1 MGAVAAAGLY
11 AADALWQGAPPRPDP
26 DFRQMDVLSIQS
38 SVAYGHVG
46 NDAATF
52 ALQRL
57 GVEAWRLDTVTFSN
71 HPAHGGFR
79 GWAEPAERLT
89 DLLDGLAE
97 RGFLARCEAVL
108 SGYLGTAANGAV
120 VADAVTRLR
129 AHRPAAP
136 YCCDPVMGDRPQGL
150 FVAADIPAMFR
161 DRLLPLADIA
171 TPNAFELERLTG
183 LPATDRAS
191 ALTAARTLLAA
202 GPKLA
207 VVTGLPAAG
216 EAVETLAVTGDGAWS
231 AVCPRVAAPAFGAG
245 DTFTAILLARWL
257 EKRDPARAL
266 AFAVSTVHALLVETA
281 RTGADEL
288 RLVAA
293 QDAIL
298 APPRLFSAQRID

>member
-1 MGAVAAAGLY
+1 
-11 AADALWQGAPPRPDP
+11 
-26 DFRQMDVLSIQS
+26 MDVLSIQS

-46 NDAATF
+46 NDAAAF

-79 GWAEPAERLT
+79 GRATPADDLSA
-89 DLLDGLAE
+89 LLDGLSE
-97 RGFLARCEAVL
+97 RGFLGRCDAVL

-120 VADAVTRLR
+120 VADAVARLR
-129 AHRPAAP
+129 AHRPGAP

-150 FVAADIPAMFR
+150 FVAADIPEMFR
-161 DRLLPLADIA
+161 SRLLPLADIA

-183 LPATDRAS
+183 LPATDRET
-191 ALTAARTLLAA
+191 ALAAARSLLDA
-202 GPKLA
+202 GPGLT

-216 EAVETLAVTGDGAWS
+216 AGVETLAVTREGAWS
-231 AVCPRVAAPAFGAG
+231 AVCPHAAAPAFGAG
-245 DTFTAILLARWL
+245 DSFTAILLARWL

-266 AFAVSTVHALLVETA
+266 VFAVSAVHALLVETA
-281 RTGADEL
+281 KAGADEL

-298 APPRLFSAQRID
+298 APPRLFAAERIA